1 MQFPGFSLTTRG
13 QALLAKVQAGASLA
27 FTRAATGAGRLPPNN
42 APFAAVANLSTVTV
56 QNNEL
61 GAAAASDVDT
71 GFSLAEQVAGSP
83 SQAEV
88 TSIECLPAATLSGG
102 ESFSISSPYL
112 SFYVW
117 FTMDGVGTDPAPG
130 TIGVQVD
137 LAAADSGLAVAQKLA
152 AAMDQFRL
160 DQSDLYQLVSEQ
172 QALAVQSVTRVD
184 DVVTEIATVLTNS
197 GLAAGYYLCELGIF
211 ATDPD
216 DGEILY
222 AYSNAGANG
231 DYFPAEGGATLVEAA
246 LRLRTI
252 VSADAAVRMEVATG
266 AFASLEAVMA
276 DIRGRSAKEPVRVAS
291 TGELVLSGLQTVDG
305 VALAANDR
313 VLVKN
318 QANGTENGIYI
329 AAADAWERAEDFD
342 ASDKITSGLTV
353 PVAEGAQQVG
363 TVWQI
368 VTAAPITLDATA
380 LAFARVG
387 DRLTD
392 ASTAAVYQLSVENG
406 VFTLIEQ

>member
-61 GAAAASDVDT
+61 GAAAASDVST
-71 GFSLAEQVAGSP
+71 GFTLTSTVAGSP

-88 TSIECLPAATLSGG
+88 TSIACLPAASLSGG
-102 ESFSISSPYL
+102 ESFSIGSPYL

-117 FTMDGVGTDPAPG
+117 FTVDGVGADPAPG
-130 TIGVQVD
+130 TIGVQVA
-137 LAAADSGLAVAQKLA
+137 LAATDSDLAVAQKLA

-172 QALAVQSVTRVD
+172 QTLAVQSVSRVD
-184 DVVTEIATVLTNS
+184 NVVTEIATVLTNS
-197 GLAAGYYLCELGIF
+197 GLATGYYLCELGIF

-216 DGEILY
+216 DGEVLY

-252 VSADAAVRMEVATG
+252 VSADAAIRMEVATG

-276 DIRGRSAKEPVRVAS
+276 DIRSRSAKEPVRVAS
-291 TGELVLSGLQTVDG
+291 TGDLILSGLQTVDG
-305 VALAANDR
+305 AALTANDR
-313 VLVKN
+313 VLVKD
-318 QANGTENGIYI
+318 QAVAAENGIYV

-342 ASDKITSGLTV
+342 ASSKIASGLTV
-353 PVAEGAQQVG
+353 PVAEGERQAG
-363 TVWQI
+363 TVWQV
-368 VTAAPITLDATA
+368 VTAAPITLDVTA
-380 LAFARVG
+380 IDFARVG

-392 ASTAAVYQLSVENG
+392 AGAAKVYQLVVENG
-406 VFTLIEQ
+406 VFTLVEQ